1 MSRRRRKHV
10 AIVMHRWVGYLHGVQ
25 LGIAKYVTQKPD
37 WICTHFLP
45 DPPGL
50 ETLSRHPVDGIIAYL
65 EPHYVTNLQA
75 PGVPV
80 IDVSNWM
87 TEQPFSRV
95 IPDDQQIG
103 ELAADY
109 LCDLGLK
116 HFAFRGHPHAVFS
129 HLRRQAFAARLKE
142 NGFTNHVWPTDVLP
156 DPRFE
161 PPSGVDPSILTWLIR
176 LPKPVGIFCAHDLL
190 ACDMIDLCRHARLR
204 VPEDVCV
211 LGVDND
217 ELLTQISHPPVSS
230 ITLQTEKIG
239 FESARL
245 LDRLMRRPTT
255 HKQVI
260 LVPPGGVIA
269 RQSTN
274 LLAIEDQT
282 VLTALRY
289 IREHIH
295 ERISVEDLMDVIPVN
310 RRFLE
315 RRFRE
320 HLGRTPLQEIRR
332 VRIETA
338 KKLLSETDLAMP
350 AIARRSGF
358 ANAER
363 LSSVFHSMTGMT
375 PTQYR
380 RQFRLHDT

>member
-1 MSRRRRKHV
+1 
-10 AIVMHRWVGYLHGVQ
+10 
-25 LGIAKYVTQKPD
+25 
-37 WICTHFLP
+37 
-45 DPPGL
+45 
-50 ETLSRHPVDGIIAYL
+50 
-65 EPHYVTNLQA
+65 
-75 PGVPV
+75 
-80 IDVSNWM
+80 
-87 TEQPFSRV
+87 
-95 IPDDQQIG
+95 
-103 ELAADY
+103 
-109 LCDLGLK
+109 
-116 HFAFRGHPHAVFS
+116 
-129 HLRRQAFAARLKE
+129 
-142 NGFTNHVWPTDVLP
+142 
-156 DPRFE
+156 
-161 PPSGVDPSILTWLIR
+161 
-176 LPKPVGIFCAHDLL
+176 
-190 ACDMIDLCRHARLR
+190 MIDLCRHTGLR

-245 LDRLMRRPTT
+245 LDRLMRCPTT

-295 ERISVEDLMDVIPVN
+295 ERISVEDLMEVIPVN

-358 ANAER
+358 SNAER